1 MVIRPVDVIRQT
13 LPGTVKLL
21 VLTHQ
26 CVYLLNCN
34 VMCNTFISQTNDDGR
49 LISSATMCQ
58 GLKAKLLHE

>member
-21 VLTHQ
+21 VLTQ

-34 VMCNTFISQTNDDGR
+34 VMSNAFISQANDDGR